1 MKLRRMAR
9 IFRLSFRALTR
20 NKMRTA
26 LTMLGIIIGVG
37 AVIAMVSIG
46 AGARAAVEARFNAM
60 GTNNLTVSSGSRM
73 MGGAQSGAGSIPL
86 KLELVQLILDRCPS
100 VAFASPVYQIR
111 SQVILEN
118 KNWNTLIQGVNENF
132 DTIGNWTLDS
142 ATSGRFFDRAEVD
155 SGALVCILG
164 ADTVTNL
171 FPGTD
176 PIGQIIRVRNVPFT
190 VIGALKAKGQS
201 GGPGGSRDDIILAP
215 YTTVSKRLV
224 GGGTPAL
231 SSIQVSAVNEES
243 TDSAMTEIIELMR
256 EYNKL
261 EPGAVD
267 NFTVRN
273 MADIAESA
281 ADSTNIL
288 TVLLGSIASI
298 SLLVGGIGI
307 MNIMLVSVSERIR
320 EIGIRMAIGAQ
331 KIDILVQFL
340 FEAVVLS
347 IVGGIL
353 GILLGFGASKLLHF
367 IPMFATITTIV
378 SPGSVLLAF
387 GFSAFVGI
395 FFGYYPAR
403 KAAYMDPIEALRYE

>member
-1 MKLRRMAR
+1 
-9 IFRLSFRALTR
+9 
-20 NKMRTA
+20 
-26 LTMLGIIIGVG
+26 
-37 AVIAMVSIG
+37 
-46 AGARAAVEARFNAM
+46 
-60 GTNNLTVSSGSRM
+60 M

-100 VAFASPVYQIR
+100 VASASPVYQTR

-118 KNWNTLIQGVNENF
+118 KNWNTMIQGVNENF
-132 DTIGNWTLDS
+132 AVIGNWTLDP
-142 ATSGRFFDRAEVD
+142 TYPGRFLEKAEVD
-155 SGALVCILG
+155 SGAAVCVLG
-164 ADTVTNL
+164 ADTVTNIL
-171 FPGTD
+171 SGAD
-176 PIGQIIRVRNVPFT
+176 PIGKIIRVRNVPFT
-190 VIGALKAKGQS
+190 VVGVLKAKGQS

-215 YTTVSKRLV
+215 YTTVSNRLI
-224 GGGTPAL
+224 GGGTPTL
-231 SSIQVSAVNEES
+231 NSIQVSAVNEES
-243 TDSAMTEIIELMR
+243 TDTAMAEISEFLR

-261 EPGAVD
+261 EPGEAD

-347 IVGGIL
+347 LVGGLL
-353 GILLGFGASKLLHF
+353 GILLGYGASKLLRF

-403 KAAYMDPIEALRYE
+403 KAARMDPIEALRYE